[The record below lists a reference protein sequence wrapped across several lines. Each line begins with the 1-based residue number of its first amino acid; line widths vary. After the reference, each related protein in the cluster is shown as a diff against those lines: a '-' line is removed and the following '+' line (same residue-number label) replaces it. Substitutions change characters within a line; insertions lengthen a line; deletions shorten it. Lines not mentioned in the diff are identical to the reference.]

1 MIPLEALEPFI
12 GHLESSEA
20 ELLCWGDTE
29 GYFSQNEWDDLLDRF
44 FRDDDPEDVEDELI
58 DRGIVIRV
66 RNPQEEIIGYRSRTS
81 EAIRLYRNLRQWF
94 VNQPIEQSRTLV
106 SDYRF
111 LRRPRSYPN
120 QNISLE
126 DCLKTWNEVSPLED
140 RDKVILK
147 LLVSPYDLAGFQV
160 RGTTNILRA
169 YKEHRTKT
177 KYPTATIIS
186 AGTGSG
192 KTLAFYLPALTSL
205 ASDVLDNPVNQVR
218 VLAIYPRIELLK
230 DQFNEAYEQC
240 RKLDPMMTKEGGRK
254 LRIAAFFGPTKY
266 SPRTLS
272 QELRDNNKKS
282 FHYQFLRC
290 PTVDC
295 RGQLHWHKED
305 IDAEREKAKCSS
317 CGYTVAGD
325 EVSFTRSQIMK
336 NPPDILFTTTEMLNQ
351 NMGNSNF
358 RHVFGIGNNL
368 NIPLVLLDEVHTYS
382 GRQGAQTAYLLRRW
396 MALSKNKP
404 HFVGLSAT
412 LRDAEIFFSTLTGV
426 NLSRVQSIKPSGQE
440 MVEKGSEYL
449 LALRG
454 DPVSQTALLST
465 TIQATMLTHRILDE
479 KNTRKSDGIWGT
491 KTFVFTDKLDV
502 NNRLYF
508 GYLDA
513 EGWTPWQQP
522 NHNGPLARL
531 RSSSPNVSPK
541 QLSYLG
547 QDWSMSKAIGY
558 GLDSHDQT
566 KVKRTSSQDP
576 GYDYD
581 SDVVITTATLEL
593 GFNDPDVG
601 AVIQHKAPTEMASY
615 LQRKGR
621 AGRRREMHPW
631 MLVVLSDFGRDRVAY
646 QQYENLIDPEIT
658 LQRLPIEN
666 DHIQKMQAAQTVLD
680 WISTKLNSVSI
691 WRWLSNPQKLSQI
704 DLEKLKAVVN
714 DVMTRSDRRGE
725 LARYIGYSLQ
735 LDEQAVDRLL
745 WQSPRSI
752 YLEFLPTLRRKLN
765 SNWGSW
771 SESEQKTVEWAEL
784 ADDSNSPL
792 PRFIPGATFRDLSM
806 PDLRIGLTRRGE
818 LDWKNSMNFFHGL
831 QEFAPGRISKR
842 FAIQDSHADWAI
854 PISYIPSQTDAEFDV
869 EIEDVFGTHISL
881 LAEITDKES
890 QLPLSLYQP
899 HEILP
904 QVQSNRGVT
913 DSSQAFIRWRSIF
926 LPPNTVEALP
936 VPSTSGWGDTL
947 QQLWFFTHSQM
958 TPLEL
963 IRYSKGSDAQHK
975 FRGGAQSNI
984 QFNWVTNASPV
995 GVGIRLHVDAC
1006 LLRFS
1011 ISADLL
1017 KEWLQDDAIQRS
1029 LRPQYFADTLKKH
1042 DYFKG
1047 DPFKAKWVSE
1057 CFLAHLAL
1065 EKSQS
1070 ETDLKS
1076 CIESIC
1082 SGNGKLSLL
1091 AIPEM
1096 LFQLGEQYIENESVD
1111 DVVLKFDQLLQTS
1124 LRTCLSEPEM
1134 IGILNETSRCLYAPL
1149 VDIADFL
1156 SWSRQILGN
1165 TLAAGVSQALCT
1177 LFPNVDDRSI
1187 NADVEIGIKGTDEI
1201 DIWVSET
1208 ESGGI
1213 GIISALQ
1220 DLYRTDPM
1228 RVLNALH
1235 KSLQPGDYERLDRD
1249 LQAILE
1255 ASSETSPV
1263 ERSLAGIRDAHSLK
1277 DRIDANN
1284 EMKNIFSSEG
1294 FLCSHS
1300 FLAVLHSRILRPGS
1314 TSESDKELLRHL
1326 SFWDSLEDDINLEL
1340 PIHIVSFVLAWNDVG
1355 ADGIEGIFKKLCEI
1369 QSRLWVRGSVVREES
1384 LKHYNQFDRDNNQ
1397 TERLLGAMAYV
1408 DRTPETRYTADGW
1421 LEVVHQYLRQDG
1433 QVDLIVNRAD
1443 SAQIP
1448 KILATL
1454 HVKALDLHGLLFHP
1468 RLVSVARLDEQL
1480 RLRFELAEALH

>member
-1 MIPLEALEPFI
+1 MIPLERLEPFI
-12 GHLESSEA
+12 EHLESSEA

-44 FRDDDPEDVEDELI
+44 FPDDDPDDVEDELI
-58 DRGIVIRV
+58 DRGIIIGV
-66 RNPQEEIIGYRSRTS
+66 RNTREEVVGYRSRTS

-111 LRRPRSYPN
+111 LRQARSYPN

-126 DCLKTWNEVSPLED
+126 DCLKTWNEVASLED
-140 RDKVILK
+140 REQDILK

-160 RGTTNILRA
+160 RATSNILRA
-169 YKEHRTKT
+169 YKNHRTKT
-177 KYPTATIIS
+177 KFSTATIIS

-192 KTLAFYLPALTSL
+192 KTLAFYLPALVTL
-205 ASDVLDNPVNQVR
+205 ATEVLDNPVNQVR

-240 RKLDPMMTKEGGRK
+240 RKLDSIMTKEGGRK
-254 LRIAAFFGPTKY
+254 LKIAALFGPTKF
-266 SPRTLS
+266 SPKQLS
-272 QELRDNNKKS
+272 RELASDNKQY

-290 PTVDC
+290 PTVGC

-305 IDAEREKAKCSS
+305 IDAEREKAKCST
-317 CGYTVAGD
+317 CGYTVSGD

-351 NMGNSNF
+351 NMGNSDY
-358 RHVFGIGNNL
+358 RHVFGIGKNL
-368 NIPLVLLDEVHTYS
+368 SVPLVLLDEVHTYS
-382 GRQGAQTAYLLRRW
+382 GSQGAQTAYLLRRW
-396 MALSKNKP
+396 MALSKIKP

-412 LRDAEIFFSTLTGV
+412 LRDAENFFSTLTGV
-426 NLSRVQSIKPSGQE
+426 NLSRVQSIKPTSPE
-440 MVEKGSEYL
+440 MTEKGSEYL

-479 KNTRKSDGIWGT
+479 KNTRKSAGIWGT
-491 KTFVFTDKLDV
+491 KTFVFTNQLDV

-513 EGWTPWQQP
+513 EGWTDWQQQ
-522 NHNGPLARL
+522 NANGPLARL
-531 RSSSPNVSPK
+531 RSSPDVSPR

-547 QDWSMSKAIGY
+547 QDWSIAKAIGY
-558 GLDSHDQT
+558 GLDRHDQA

-581 SDVVITTATLEL
+581 SDVVITTASLEL

-601 AVIQHKAPTEMASY
+601 AVIQHKAPTEVASY

-631 MLVVLSDFGRDRVAY
+631 MLVVLSDFGRDRVSY

-666 DHIQKMQAAQTVLD
+666 DHIQKMQAAQAVLD
-680 WISTKLNSVSI
+680 WISAKLRPVSI
-691 WRWLSNPQKLSQI
+691 WRWLCNPQRLSQNE
-704 DLEKLKAVVN
+704 LEKLKTVVN
-714 DVMTRSDRRGE
+714 DILTRSDRRGE
-725 LARYIGYSLQ
+725 LARYIGNSLQ

-771 SESEQKTVEWAEL
+771 SESEQKTVDWAEL
-784 ADDSNSPL
+784 VDNSSSPV
-792 PRFIPGATFRDLSM
+792 PAFIPGATFLDLSI
-806 PDLRIGLTRRGE
+806 PDLKIGLARRGE
-818 LDWKNSMNFFHGL
+818 VDWKNSMNFFHGL

-842 FAIQDSHADWAI
+842 FAIQDSYADWVI
-854 PISYIPSQTDAEFDV
+854 PTGYSPSQTDAECDV
-869 EIEDVFGTHISL
+869 EIEDVFGTRISL
-881 LAEITDKES
+881 LAEITDKDS
-890 QLPLSLYQP
+890 QLPLSVYQP

-913 DSSQAFIRWRSIF
+913 DSSQAFLRWRSIF
-926 LPPNTVEALP
+926 LPPNTIETLP
-936 VPSTSGWGDTL
+936 VPLTSGWGDTL
-947 QQLWFFTHSQM
+947 QRLCFYAHSQM
-958 TPLEL
+958 APLEL

-984 QFNWVTNASPV
+984 QFNWVTDARPV

-1006 LLRFS
+1006 LLKFF
-1011 ISADLL
+1011 ISADQL
-1017 KEWLQDDAIQRS
+1017 KGWLQDDAIQRS

-1057 CFLAHLAL
+1057 CFLAILAL
-1065 EKSQS
+1065 EKNQS

-1076 CIESIC
+1076 CVENIC
-1082 SGNGKLSLL
+1082 SGKGVLALP

-1134 IGILNETSRCLYAPL
+1134 IGILSETSRCLYAPL

-1165 TLAAGVSQALCT
+1165 TLAAGIGQALCT

-1187 NADVEIGIKGTDEI
+1187 NADVQIGIKDTDEI
-1201 DIWVSET
+1201 DIWLSET

-1228 RVLNALH
+1228 RVLNALY
-1235 KSLQPGDYERLDRD
+1235 KSLQPGDYEQLDRD
-1249 LQAILE
+1249 LRAVLE
-1255 ASSETSPV
+1255 ASSEMSPV
-1263 ERSLAGIRDAHSLK
+1263 ERSLAGIRDAQSLK

-1284 EMKNIFSSEG
+1284 EMKSTFSSEG

-1314 TSESDKELLRHL
+1314 SSESDKELLRHL
-1326 SFWDSLEDDINLEL
+1326 CFWDSLENDIKLEL
-1340 PIHIVSFVLAWNDVG
+1340 PIHIVSFVLAWNEVG
-1355 ADGIEGIFKKLCEI
+1355 AGGIQEIFKKLCDI
-1369 QSRLWVRGSVVREES
+1369 QSRLWVRGGVVRQES
-1384 LKHYNQFDRDNNQ
+1384 LKHYNQFDRDNSQ

-1408 DRTPETRYTADGW
+1408 DRTPETRYTVDGW

-1443 SAQIP
+1443 SAKIP

-1468 RLVSVARLDEQL
+1468 RLVSVARLDDRF